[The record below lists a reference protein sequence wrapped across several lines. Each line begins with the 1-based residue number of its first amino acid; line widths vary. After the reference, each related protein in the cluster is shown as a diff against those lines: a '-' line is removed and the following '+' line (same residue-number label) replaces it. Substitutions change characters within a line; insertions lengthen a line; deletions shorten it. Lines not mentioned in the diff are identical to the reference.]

1 MEHATRP
8 ARREGAHAVRRLTHT
23 RRASAP
29 AAHAEP
35 VAVSGPF
42 VLSVLA
48 VVCGACASLGM
59 PPGGPLDRSPPALLR
74 VTPDTGTLNARIR
87 EVQFRFDE
95 VVSERPRGAQS
106 LEQIVVVSPSDGQVI
121 LDWRRDV
128 IAVRPRRGW
137 RANTAYTVTI
147 LPGLSDLRGNATTKP
162 LHTEFSTGSVMPRAA
177 VRGAVFDWVGQ
188 RVASGA
194 RIEAMHGP
202 DTTLK
207 YIAAADSSGRFLLRG
222 LPSGTLLVR
231 AFLDQNSNRA
241 LDSLE
246 LWDSTTVS
254 LADSARRDFY
264 AFAHSSVGPRPV
276 ATASDSVTVRVR
288 FDKPVAPSARLDSS
302 SFDVWRAIDSARVI
316 VRRALPAPAYDSLAE
331 SRKRFA
337 ADSASRSDTSAAGRL
352 ARARADSAR
361 ERVVRDSISNAQIAA
376 LRALRDT
383 VTREPAPK
391 PARPAPVSEYV
402 LELATPLVSGTQMWL
417 EARNATGLSGAVRPG
432 AVRFVWRRPER
443 KDSTATKV
451 PPAKKP

>member
-1 MEHATRP
+1 MRRLRH
-8 ARREGAHAVRRLTHT
+8 ARRAALSAARAVHA
-23 RRASAP
+23 ASA
-29 AAHAEP
+29 ALCGL
-35 VAVSGPF
+35 VAIC
-42 VLSVLA
+42 A
-48 VVCGACASLGM
+48 ACASPGM
-59 PPGGPLDRSPPALLR
+59 PPGGPLDRTPPALLH

-121 LDWRRDV
+121 LDWRREV
-128 IAVRPRRGW
+128 LAVRPKRGW

-147 LPGLSDLRGNATTKP
+147 LPGLSDLHGNSTTKP

-188 RVASGA
+188 HVASGA
-194 RIEAMHGP
+194 RIEAMHGA
-202 DTTLK
+202 DTMLK
-207 YIAAADSSGRFLLRG
+207 YIAAADSAGRFLLRG

-231 AFLDQNSNRA
+231 AFLDQNSNRT

-246 LWDSTTVS
+246 LWDSATVS

-264 AFAHSSVGPRPV
+264 VFAHSTVGPRPQPV
-276 ATASDSVTVRVR
+276 ASDSVTLRVR

-302 SFDVWRAIDSARVI
+302 SFGVWRASDSARII
-316 VRRALPAPAYDSLAE
+316 VRRALPAPVYDSLAE
-331 SRKRFA
+331 SRKRFS
-337 ADSASRSDTSAAGRL
+337 ADSASRADTTVAGRA

-361 ERVVRDSISNAQIAA
+361 EAGARDSVSRAQIAA

-391 PARPAPVSEYV
+391 PTRPAPTSEYV
-402 LELATPLVSGTQMWL
+402 LELATPLVSGTPMWL
-417 EARNATGLSGAVRPG
+417 EARNATGLSGALRPG

-443 KDSTATKV
+443 RDSTATKA